1 MSASASTPAT
11 VDLPRPDPGRRPHD
25 EPADEHGTP
34 CTMVV
39 HLGVGHST
47 TGLLKVLS
55 VLHSRRVAVS
65 HVQYVQCPDRSAVMI
80 VECSPATAPMET
92 VRKSVAN
99 AVPVVSV
106 SVHSAPGR
114 DGVRRLRSGRG
125 THR

>member
-1 MSASASTPAT
+1 MTTFPFTPDT
-11 VDLPRPDPGRRPHD
+11 VDRRPPGPAARPHD
-25 EPADEHGTP
+25 ESPAGT

-39 HLGVGHST
+39 HLGPGHST

-65 HVQYVQCPDRSAVMI
+65 HVQYVQCPNLSAVMI
-80 VECSPATAPMET
+80 VECSPAAASLET

-106 SVHSAPGR
+106 SMHTAPTR
-114 DGVRRLRSGRG
+114 DAVRRPRARRGR
-125 THR
+125 

>member
-1 MSASASTPAT
+1 MSVSASTPAT
-11 VDLPRPDPGRRPHD
+11 IDHPRPAPGRPYD
-25 EPADEHGTP
+25 EPAAEHGTP
-34 CTMVV
+34 STMVI

-80 VECSPATAPMET
+80 VECTPGTAPLET

-106 SVHSAPGR
+106 SVHSAPAR

>member
-1 MSASASTPAT
+1 MTTFPFPPDT
-11 VDLPRPDPGRRPHD
+11 VDRQFPGPAVRPHD
-25 EPADEHGTP
+25 ESPGGA

-39 HLGVGHST
+39 HLGAGHST

-80 VECSPATAPMET
+80 VECSPATASLET

-99 AVPVVSV
+99 AIPVVSV
-106 SVHSAPGR
+106 SVHTSPAR
-114 DGVRRLRSGRG
+114 DAVRRPRARRG
-125 THR
+125 T

>member
-1 MSASASTPAT
+1 MSVSASTPGT
-11 VDLPRPDPGRRPHD
+11 VDRPRPAADRPHAD
-25 EPADEHGTP
+25 PAGDHGWP
-34 CTMVV
+34 STMVI

-80 VECSPATAPMET
+80 VECTPGTAPMET

-106 SVHSAPGR
+106 SVHSAPSR
-114 DGVRRLRSGRG
+114 ESVRRLRSGPR